1 MIAITAA
8 TGKSG
13 RKAAVLLLTAN
24 IPVRVIG
31 SLPEESRRL
40 GEMGAELVHG
50 NEADTDFLAKAFVG
64 AEGVYMSMDDH
75 SSYSVPA
82 YLNRLIFDSTIA
94 AIHEAKVQK
103 VVCLSCIVPRP
114 KSGTT
119 GLRNAN
125 HEPFLSQSVDVVLL
139 KAGYILEELFTY
151 KAMFTARRFHQPE
164 NELGLPIPMISS
176 QEIGNKVAELLK
188 TPTFEGQS
196 IVNLCG
202 QKWVFYAQSWPEMRK
217 NTAHISTGNFKGR
230 LPIVEGIAFQNY
242 DIEYA

>member
-13 RKAAVLLLTAN
+13 HKAAELLLTAN

-40 GEMGAELVHG
+40 GEMGAELVQG
-50 NEADTDFLAKAFVG
+50 NEADPDFLAKAFKG
-64 AEGVYMSMDDH
+64 ADGVYMSTDDH
-75 SSYSVPA
+75 SSQSVQA
-82 YLNRLIFDSTIA
+82 YPGSAIFDSSIA
-94 AIHEAKVQK
+94 AINQAKVQK
-103 VVCLSCIVPRP
+103 VVCLSCIMPGP
-114 KSGTT
+114 KSGIT
-119 GLRNAN
+119 GLRNVN

-139 KAGYILEELFTY
+139 KAGYLLEKLFAYKSLFT
-151 KAMFTARRFHQPE
+151 AHRFHQPE
-164 NELGLPIPMISS
+164 NELGLPVPMISY

-188 TPTFEGQS
+188 SLTFEGQS

-202 QKWVFYAQSWPEMRK
+202 QKWVFYSQSWPELRN

-230 LPIVEGIAFQNY
+230 LPIVEGIAFPNY
-242 DIEYA
+242 DIEFA